1 PLRYLPP
8 KPPDLNTGLAFL
20 VLLLS
25 AHASALDCNFLKHQ
39 QQKSNLLILKLLKK
53 MSLKRLPECLE
64 KKLTPFPFPATVLE
78 IRDPELAV
86 KMVHELLHGLLAIFS
101 IVVSTTWFLNTIF
114 AQSESI
120 KRCLVERKMT
130 LRSKQINKLR
140 NEYFHINK
148 LRNEYFQVI
157 KAALKQEGRSVCN
170 WEHVKLEGWTTLIY
184 IDILTKRMNSWDV
197 QAGHAHTACP
207 AHSLSAAGSPSCWLP
222 VVLHPVRHH
231 TLVTMHS

>member
-1 PLRYLPP
+1 MEAY
-8 KPPDLNTGLAFL
+8 KSTGLAFL

-86 KMVHELLHGLLAIFS
+86 KMVHELLHGLLGGAQT
-101 IVVSTTWFLNTIF
+101 VSP
-114 AQSESI
+114 S
-120 KRCLVERKMT
+120 CL
-130 LRSKQINKLR
+130 L
-140 NEYFHINK
+140 
-148 LRNEYFQVI
+148 NEYFQVI

-170 WEHVKLEGWTTLIY
+170 WEHGRETQFLTGRNHS
-184 IDILTKRMNSWDV
+184 ILQPLLKKCNIRRVGPW
-197 QAGHAHTACP
+197 P
-207 AHSLSAAGSPSCWLP
+207 I
-222 VVLHPVRHH
+222 
-231 TLVTMHS
+231 